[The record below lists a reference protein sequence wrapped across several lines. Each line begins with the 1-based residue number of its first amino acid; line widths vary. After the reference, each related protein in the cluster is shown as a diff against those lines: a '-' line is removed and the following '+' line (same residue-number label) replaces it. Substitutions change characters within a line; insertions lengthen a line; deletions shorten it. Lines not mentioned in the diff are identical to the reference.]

1 MMVSVVKKI
10 LWREEEDSFCD
21 NYEEEGRLTRD
32 EIRELS
38 SSWLVLSWD
47 GRVEVV
53 VANWV

>member
-1 MMVSVVKKI
+1 MRYYGERRRGRVVTI
-10 LWREEEDSFCD
+10 
-21 NYEEEGRLTRD
+21 EEEGRLTRE
-32 EIRELS
+32 EIRKLS